1 MRLAVLAS
9 GRGSNL
15 RALLEAGRD
24 GRLDSRVV
32 GVFSDRARA
41 PALAVAREF
50 GVTAR
55 AFKPADFADRVA
67 FDDAFF
73 DAVAA
78 IQPDLIVCA
87 GYMRLISDRAVRRF
101 QGKMINIHPSLL
113 PAHPGL
119 DTHARVLA
127 AGDVETGA
135 SVHVV
140 TPELDAG
147 PVLAQARVPVH
158 AGDDAAALAE
168 RVLGVEHELLVQA
181 VRAIER
187 GELDPA
193 STPPRSMGRTL
204 AAPLQPAAAGELE
217 AIR

>member
-101 QGKMINIHPSLL
+101 QG
-113 PAHPGL
+113 
-119 DTHARVLA
+119 
-127 AGDVETGA
+127 
-135 SVHVV
+135 
-140 TPELDAG
+140 
-147 PVLAQARVPVH
+147 
-158 AGDDAAALAE
+158 
-168 RVLGVEHELLVQA
+168 
-181 VRAIER
+181 
-187 GELDPA
+187 
-193 STPPRSMGRTL
+193 
-204 AAPLQPAAAGELE
+204 
-217 AIR
+217 